1 MGEIFWIGV
10 SFCRL
15 CGGCYNI
22 SGDFFVLA
30 MKCDKNIVKLP
41 MKCDKIVVKLAMNCD
56 KNIML
61 LPMNYNNYECL
72 SVDISRL

>member
-1 MGEIFWIGV
+1 
-10 SFCRL
+10 
-15 CGGCYNI
+15 
-22 SGDFFVLA
+22 
-30 MKCDKNIVKLP
+30 

>member
-15 CGGCYNI
+15 CGGCYKYFRV
-22 SGDFFVLA
+22 FFVLA
-30 MKCDKNIVKLP
+30 

-56 KNIML
+56 KNIMM